1 MAKKLDDDCLVTC
14 DMGVWFR
21 LEKINSNQSFRR
33 KLTALFQGI
42 FFHDCR
48 VIRRAG
54 RTYYR
59 IIIDK
64 TNLVNLLES
73 RNLGHFEEDYSLTV
87 EGFHVN
93 NEADCEPQIVTPET
107 PIKEVSQVKE
117 IGENILKIDLRKSE
131 DKNGPLARGVQTYN
145 LMSDFTEIENVLEH
159 FGVDLERVN
168 ALVKPTPAI
177 PTLLVELK
185 TKLSDWIANT
195 DARRDPYLVY
205 KPAPQSERMG
215 RTQIWAHAVLEDNQ
229 TERRVIVEGV
239 YQRVSVEE
247 LLHTLRYNGEVLSAP
262 TPLKWKDSEIANG
275 DMMVMMKLKR
285 EMNVIILKG
294 EPFKVSYAKQERQCS
309 HCWSFSHK
317 NNECGHWDTDARTL
331 LLDFYKRWQR
341 EVRFEEYDPTKD
353 AQSQVNE
360 SNLPKSQ
367 EDQLSSNFSQN
378 FTGDMDDILPVKL
391 LSEFGHKYTTNASR
405 SWSKDHSKADKEIE
419 AVNAPREEGEK
430 AQSSGILKSNEKRTS
445 AERVK
450 KKLTFDE
457 VNNSGD
463 GKEDKESKTANT
475 GRAEGTADKKNFV
488 AGEETDKRE
497 LEDEI
502 AVSLE
507 KNSRKEEIQQKEDGE
522 ETDKRELEDEFAVA
536 LEKNSRKE
544 EIQQKEDEGNSE
556 LQDKNRQATSSQEVK
571 EEIKEEG
578 KQPQRKKEGKEKKI
592 IQTEAKGDS
601 GKVEEDAAKATTTS
615 SAEENDPLDRKH
627 EVLTDELIPTKE
639 EAKKRKHEE
648 KSKTNLTP
656 EKKKVVVEAKRDIVK
671 EIRKIEKDSANKEI
685 SDVKKRVLKTRLDS
699 LMNNDNFANEEAELI
714 HLAAERIRKN
724 LCVSK

>member
-1 MAKKLDDDCLVTC
+1 MDSLQFLDIRKFEWMAKNLDGDCLVTC

-21 LEKINSNQSFRR
+21 LEKINSNQSFHR
-33 KLTALFQGI
+33 KLSALFQGI
-42 FFHDCR
+42 FFHDCK

-54 RTYYR
+54 RTHYR

-73 RNLGHFEEDYSLTV
+73 RNLGDFEEDYSLTV

-93 NEADCEPQIVTPET
+93 QEADGEPQIVTPET
-107 PIKEVSQVKE
+107 PIKEVSQDKE

-262 TPLKWKDSEIANG
+262 KPLKWKGSEIANG
-275 DMMVMMKLKR
+275 DMVVMMKLTR

-341 EVRFEEYDPTKD
+341 EVGFEEYNPLKV

-360 SNLPKSQ
+360 ESNLLKSQ
-367 EDQLSSNFSQN
+367 KDQLSSNFSQN

-405 SWSKDHSKADKEIE
+405 SWSKDQCRTDKEIE
-419 AVNAPREEGEK
+419 AVNAPREEGK
-430 AQSSGILKSNEKRTS
+430 TAHSSGILKSNGKRTS
-445 AERVK
+445 AERAK

-457 VNNSGD
+457 EIYSGD
-463 GKEDKESKTANT
+463 GNEDKESKTANT
-475 GRAEGTADKKNFV
+475 GRAEVTAGEKNTV

-502 AVSLE
+502 AEAQE
-507 KNSRKEEIQQKEDGE
+507 KNSRKEE
-522 ETDKRELEDEFAVA
+522 
-536 LEKNSRKE
+536 N
-544 EIQQKEDEGNSE
+544 QQKEDEGNSE
-556 LQDKNRQATSSQEVK
+556 LQAQNRQATSAQEEK
-571 EEIKEEG
+571 EETKEEE
-578 KQPQRKKEGKEKKI
+578 KQPQGKKDEKEKKI
-592 IQTEAKGDS
+592 IHTEAKEDV
-601 GKVEEDAAKATTTS
+601 GKVEEDAAKDTTTS
-615 SAEENDPLDRKH
+615 SAEEKDPLERRH

-656 EKKKVVVEAKRDIVK
+656 EKKKVVVEAKRDVVK
-671 EIRKIEKDSANKEI
+671 EIRKMEKDSANMEI

-699 LMNNDNFANEEAELI
+699 LMNNQNLAKEDAELI

-724 LCVSK
+724 LGVLNKNQ